1 MTQSK
6 PAAIIFDLGK
16 VLLDF
21 DYSIAARRIAAR
33 SRGPIDIGRFFVD
46 HTPLLFRYELGLIS
60 TPEFFQEI
68 RAITGFDGTREEF
81 GEFFG
86 DIFTPIQP
94 MVELHA
100 TLRKRGYRT
109 YVFSNTNHLAI
120 EIVRRRY
127 PFFGNFDDYI
137 FSYEHGAMKPDS
149 KLYEVVEERSGCR
162 GTSVVY
168 MDDRPENVA
177 AGAARGWRAI
187 LHEEPART
195 RGALEAF
202 GVLTSPESE
211 GAATYRRSPPE
222 AKAEE

>member
-1 MTQSK
+1 MTESGRT
-6 PAAIIFDLGK
+6 AIVFDLGK

-33 SRGPIDIGRFFVD
+33 SRVPIDVAHFFVD
-46 HTPLLFRYELGLIS
+46 QTPLLFRYELGLIS

-68 RAITGFDGTREEF
+68 RAVIGYEGTREEF
-81 GEFFG
+81 GDSFG
-86 DIFTPIQP
+86 DIFSPIQP
-94 MVELHA
+94 MVDLHSA
-100 TLRKRGYRT
+100 LRKQGYPT

-120 EIVRRRY
+120 ENVRKLY
-127 PFFGNFDDYI
+127 PFFGDFNDYI
-137 FSYEHGAMKPDS
+137 LSYEHGAMKPDS
-149 KLYEVVEERSGCR
+149 KLYEVVEERSVCCGA
-162 GTSVVY
+162 SVVY

-202 GVLTSPESE
+202 GLLAPAGPSP
-211 GAATYRRSPPE
+211 G
-222 AKAEE
+222 K